1 MQTKENLTYTLQ
13 VELAEAQLNYIIGQ
27 TDTLLQTLDQSDLDT
42 DALLELSLPDEQL
55 KSITNQ
61 YISQYKA
68 SLEMSKKQI
77 ELRINLLEKEKVRLT
92 LCYVNVAGYVCIQY
106 YGICGRCQIQ

>member
-1 MQTKENLTYTLQ
+1 MAKLFFQ

-42 DALLELSLPDEQL
+42 DALLELSLPDSQL

-61 YISQYKA
+61 YLTQYKA
-68 SLEMSKKQI
+68 SLQASKEQI
-77 ELRINLLEKEKVRLT
+77 ETRIKMLEREKVT
-92 LCYVNVAGYVCIQY
+92 L
-106 YGICGRCQIQ
+106 

>member
-1 MQTKENLTYTLQ
+1 MLLRGFCDYFQ

-27 TDTLLQTLDQSDLDT
+27 TDTLLQTLDQSELDT
-42 DALLELSLPDEQL
+42 DTLLELSLPDAQL

-61 YISQYKA
+61 YMSQYKA

-77 ELRINLLEKEKVRLT
+77 ELKISMLEKGKGRT
-92 LCYVNVAGYVCIQY
+92 L
-106 YGICGRCQIQ
+106 GRIFYKRF